1 MIVFDLKCG
10 RGHSFE
16 GWFRGRDDF
25 SRQRDAGIL
34 SCPECG
40 SAEISKAFSAPK
52 LAGLR
57 GAGGLC
63 DSGDEGEG
71 RTGGRLSAA
80 SSSGERD
87 EKGAGHAPPMPHDAR
102 AAPGQRS
109 SKTSSSRTSP
119 PTAMPPKT
127 MPDSLHKILLE
138 MRRQVE
144 QNCDYVGDRFAEEA
158 RRMHY
163 GETEKRDIYGEASLK
178 DAAEL
183 IDEGVDVMPL
193 PGGRG
198 RSDA

>member
-10 RGHSFE
+10 HGHSFE

-34 SCPECG
+34 SCPECA
-40 SAEISKAFSAPK
+40 SVDISKAFSAPK

-57 GAGGLC
+57 GSGG
-63 DSGDEGEG
+63 DDQD
-71 RTGGRLSAA
+71 RTGGTLSAA
-80 SSSGERD
+80 SSSGEKD
-87 EKGAGHAPPMPHDAR
+87 GKGAGHAPPMPHDAR
-102 AAPGQRS
+102 AAPGQM
-109 SKTSSSRTSP
+109 P

-127 MPDSLHKILLE
+127 MPDSLHKALIE

-178 DAAEL
+178 DAADL

-193 PGGRG
+193 PGGR
-198 RSDA
+198 RPSDA

>member
-1 MIVFDLKCG
+1 
-10 RGHSFE
+10 
-16 GWFRGRDDF
+16 
-25 SRQRDAGIL
+25 
-34 SCPECG
+34 
-40 SAEISKAFSAPK
+40 
-52 LAGLR
+52 
-57 GAGGLC
+57 
-63 DSGDEGEG
+63 
-71 RTGGRLSAA
+71 
-80 SSSGERD
+80 
-87 EKGAGHAPPMPHDAR
+87 
-102 AAPGQRS
+102 
-109 SKTSSSRTSP
+109 
-119 PTAMPPKT
+119 